1 MLGRLPMKSAL
12 HCPACPS
19 WQSPARRLC
28 PKGIK
33 AVQPSG
39 RPILPILALTAIL
52 CLTHCSSD
60 DNGGSTASETPESDP
75 VPLSAIYIWRS
86 ECLVKGN
93 MSSPSSDSSGVPPCP
108 SVSADGRAGGKQI
121 CEAQF
126 SSIITLRDEPA
137 KVILRHEAF
146 LAVTGIDGSSQANR
160 QAYIPGGDVTKEVKL
175 PNGTRLAP
183 NWENFLTPTFT
194 LDAEI
199 PHGVGSGKLHFTGL
213 DDSFIVDTSGNCA
226 DWTSCNK
233 WYFWTFWNFGDLRP
247 HK

>member
-1 MLGRLPMKSAL
+1 
-12 HCPACPS
+12 
-19 WQSPARRLC
+19 
-28 PKGIK
+28 
-33 AVQPSG
+33 
-39 RPILPILALTAIL
+39 
-52 CLTHCSSD
+52 
-60 DNGGSTASETPESDP
+60 
-75 VPLSAIYIWRS
+75 
-86 ECLVKGN
+86 
-93 MSSPSSDSSGVPPCP
+93 MSSPSSADSGVPPCP

-146 LAVTGIDGSSQANR
+146 LAVDGIDGSSQANR

-183 NWENFLTPTFT
+183 NWENFLTPTFI

-213 DDSFIVDTSGNCA
+213 NDSFLVDTSGNCA
-226 DWTSCNK
+226 DWTSAISGMDILEFRGGVGLTSERFSASGTEFCSDK
-233 WYFWTFWNFGDLRP
+233 SELLCISY
-247 HK
+247 